1 MYEPFPMPLSTTG
14 RRFTIS
20 HNRFFFL
27 RCDRNA
33 DYNTIFQMCY
43 DQHMAHTRAGVRIGV
58 DRASLPL
65 ADYMW
70 VVRRGTGMAVSVTVC
85 C

>member
-1 MYEPFPMPLSTTG
+1 MNRFPCLYPLLVAG
-14 RRFTIS
+14 LQS
-20 HNRFFFL
+20 HITDFFFL